1 MGEKYYRQ
9 LWNIHV
15 YTKHLAKVRGDWCE
29 KFMYRSEEKSG
40 KYASWCAI
48 GDAPLYIKDMAP
60 FIEN

>member
-1 MGEKYYRQ
+1 
-9 LWNIHV
+9 
-15 YTKHLAKVRGDWCE
+15 
-29 KFMYRSEEKSG
+29 MYRSEEKSG